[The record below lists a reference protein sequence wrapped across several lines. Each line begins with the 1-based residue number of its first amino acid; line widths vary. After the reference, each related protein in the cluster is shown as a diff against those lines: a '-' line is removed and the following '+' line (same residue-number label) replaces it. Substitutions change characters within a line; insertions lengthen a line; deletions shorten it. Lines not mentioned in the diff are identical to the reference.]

1 MKNNGLHLSAT
12 KLNLKLKRL
21 LNMILARIARI
32 MDLIDGNNDGKISFS
47 EFEAFNR
54 RYPQLLFPAF
64 QLQQKLRE
72 SVRGKRYWH
81 REVQKRQQWSVR
93 VGRNLNIWEILET
106 MQQKDAQTKFD
117 RVIAFNSAE
126 DKNIQL
132 LKVGKKQIKTI
143 QVQKREKDKLAPHL
157 R

>member
-1 MKNNGLHLSAT
+1 
-12 KLNLKLKRL
+12 
-21 LNMILARIARI
+21 MILARIARI
-32 MDLIDGNNDGKISFS
+32 MDLIDGNDDGKISFS

-81 REVQKRQQWSVR
+81 RQMQKRQQWSLR

-106 MQQKDAQTKFD
+106 MEKKGAQQKRD
-117 RVIAFNSAE
+117 RVTAFNSA

-132 LKVGKKQIKTI
+132 LEVGNKQIKTI
-143 QVQKREKDKLAPHL
+143 QVQKRERDKLAPHL

>member
-1 MKNNGLHLSAT
+1 
-12 KLNLKLKRL
+12 
-21 LNMILARIARI
+21 MISVRIARI
-32 MDLIDGNNDGKISFS
+32 MELIDGNDDGKISFS

-81 REVQKRQQWSVR
+81 REMQKRQQWSLR

-106 MQQKDAQTKFD
+106 MQQKDAQTKLD
-117 RVIAFNSAE
+117 RVIAFNPVEDAQKKRDRVTAFNSAE

-132 LKVGKKQIKTI
+132 LEVGKKQIKTI
-143 QVQKREKDKLAPHL
+143 QVQKRGKENSKS
-157 R
+157 